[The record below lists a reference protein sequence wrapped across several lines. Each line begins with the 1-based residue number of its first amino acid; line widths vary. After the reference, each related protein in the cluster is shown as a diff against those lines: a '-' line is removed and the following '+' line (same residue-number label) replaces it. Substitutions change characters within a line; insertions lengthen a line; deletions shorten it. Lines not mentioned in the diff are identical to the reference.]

1 MDDTTRLVLIY
12 VILPVVL
19 GIGTFIMKSVFSR
32 LDVLE
37 KDIHNKVEE
46 EKVRQL
52 LADKIDPVRE
62 DIQELKNKL
71 DRLMDFLIAPSR

>member
-1 MDDTTRLVLIY
+1 
-12 VILPVVL
+12 
-19 GIGTFIMKSVFSR
+19 MKSIFSR
-32 LDVLE
+32 LDILE